1 MPLATT
7 GGARRR
13 RFDCVRLME
22 NTGPQETGPINLRNP
37 FEFTMLA
44 LAETIIRQT
53 GSSSKIG
60 FRPLPE
66 DDPRQ
71 RKPDISRAKETLGWS
86 PRWKLEDGLGPTIT
100 YFRKLVA

>member
-1 MPLATT
+1 MCPLLMH
-7 GGARRR
+7 GP
-13 RFDCVRLME
+13 RFTISLKRSIQM
-22 NTGPQETGPINLRNP
+22 GNP

-53 GSSSKIG
+53 GSSSKIE

-86 PRWKLEDGLGPTIT
+86 PRWKLEDGLEPTIA
-100 YFRKLVA
+100 YFKKLVD

>member
-1 MPLATT
+1 
-7 GGARRR
+7 
-13 RFDCVRLME
+13 ME
-22 NTGPQETGPINLRNP
+22 NTEPQETGPINLRNP

-53 GSSSKIG
+53 GSSSTIE

-86 PRWKLEDGLGPTIT
+86 PWWKLEDGLGPTIT